1 MNGSS
6 RRHVVLDM
14 DVGIDD
20 AIAIAYFAAHPN
32 VEIVALGGVHG
43 NCRGSVAAE
52 NGARALEHC
61 GLANV
66 PVAVGAEEPL
76 DRPLRLRPFVH
87 GEDGLGDAGLP
98 AARGRPTGEH
108 AADQI
113 VRLGRERPGELDLF
127 AVGPLTNLA
136 LAIDIDPHALKHYR
150 SVVVMGGSGP
160 FPRAGAVR
168 QEDTNIEH
176 DPEAARRVL
185 AAPRGRITMVG
196 VNVTTATLLEEDA
209 IAQIGAA
216 DTPYADLVSRILPC
230 YLDFYQH
237 KWARRIC
244 SLHDPTAAA
253 VLVDP
258 AAVTDFGEGPVNV
271 IDDGGGSRAW
281 LMQREDGGALVQEVE
296 AVPPTR
302 VVTAVDRPRV
312 SAGLVEALTSAQTTE
327 PRHEEAA
334 R

>member
-1 MNGSS
+1 MSD

-20 AIAIAYFAAHPN
+20 AISIAYFAAHPD

-61 GLANV
+61 GLPDV
-66 PVAVGAEEPL
+66 PVAVGAEAPL
-76 DRPLRLRPFVH
+76 ERPLRLRPFVH

-113 VRLGRERPGELDLF
+113 VRLARERPGELDLF
-127 AVGPLTNLA
+127 AVGPLTNLSLA
-136 LAIDIDPHALKHYR
+136 LDRDPDVLTRYR

-160 FPRAGAVR
+160 FPRAGEVR

-176 DPEAARRVL
+176 DPEAARKVL
-185 AAPRGRITMVG
+185 SAPRGLIQMVG
-196 VNVTTATLLEEDA
+196 VNVTTATLLDEEA
-209 IAQIGAA
+209 IARIAA
-216 DTPYADLVSRILPC
+216 AETPWADLVSRILVC

-237 KWARRIC
+237 KWSRRIV

-253 VLVDP
+253 VLADP
-258 AAVTDFGEGPVNV
+258 AVVTGYADGPVNV
-271 IDDGGGSRAW
+271 VDDGAASRAW
-281 LMQREDGGALVQEVE
+281 LMRREDGGELVHAVE
-296 AVPPTR
+296 PAPPTR
-302 VVTAVDRPRV
+302 VVTAVDGGRV
-312 SAGLVEALTSAQTTE
+312 AGGLVDVLTRVD
-327 PRHEEAA
+327 PNREEAA

>member
-1 MNGSS
+1 MTSPE

-20 AIAIAYFAAHPN
+20 AISIAYFAARPD

-52 NGARALEHC
+52 NGARALEYC
-61 GLANV
+61 GLPDV
-66 PVAVGAEEPL
+66 PVAVGAEQPL

-98 AARGRPTGEH
+98 AARGRPTDEH

-113 VRLGRERPGELDLF
+113 VRLARERSGELDLF

-136 LAIDIDPHALKHYR
+136 LALDRDPDVLTRYR

-160 FPRAGAVR
+160 FPRAGEVR

-185 AAPRGRITMVG
+185 AAPRSLIQMVG

-209 IAQIGAA
+209 IARIEAA
-216 DTPYADLVSRILPC
+216 DTPYADLVARILVC

-237 KWARRIC
+237 KWSRRIV
-244 SLHDPTAAA
+244 SLHDPTASA
-253 VLVDP
+253 VLADP
-258 AAVTDFGEGPVNV
+258 AVVVSHLDGPVNV
-271 IDDGGGSRAW
+271 IDDGAGSRAW
-281 LMQREDGGALVQEVE
+281 LMRREDGGELVH
-296 AVPPTR
+296 AVDPVPDTR
-302 VVTAVDRPRV
+302 VVTAVDGDRV
-312 SAGLVEALTSAQTTE
+312 AAGLVDALTAAATE
-327 PRHEEAA
+327 PDLQEVA